1 MIYGIGTD
9 LLKVERIHA
18 AFAARG
24 ERFAR
29 RILGDDE
36 LKVFHARYARN
47 NERGLLF
54 LSTRFAAKEA
64 FSKAIGLGLHRPMSW
79 HVVQFVNAPSG
90 KPVVQLSEPL
100 LSWCDARGLNFHV
113 TMTDESDV
121 VCAFVVAET
130 MKDSK

>member
-9 LLKVERIHA
+9 LLKVARIHA

-24 ERFAR
+24 ERFAQ

-36 LKVFHARYARN
+36 LTIFRARYARHSD
-47 NERGLLF
+47 RGLLF

-64 FSKAIGLGLHRPMSW
+64 FSKAIGLGLRSPMSW
-79 HVVQFVNAPSG
+79 RVVQFVNAPSG
-90 KPVVQLSEPL
+90 KPTVKLSEPL
-100 LSWCDARGLNFHV
+100 LSWCEERGLSFHV
-113 TMTDESDV
+113 SMTDESDM

>member
-36 LKVFHARYARN
+36 LKIFYARN
-47 NERGLLF
+47 HERGLLF

-64 FSKAIGLGLHRPMSW
+64 FSKAIGLGLHSPMSW
-79 HVVQFVNAPSG
+79 RVAQFVNAPSG
-90 KPVVQLSEPL
+90 KPVVKLSEPL
-100 LSWCDARGLNFHV
+100 LSWCDERGLIFHV
-113 TMTDESDV
+113 TMTDESDM

-130 MKDSK
+130 TKDSK

>member
-18 AFAARG
+18 AFSARG

-36 LKVFHARYARN
+36 LKIFHARYARN
-47 NERGLLF
+47 HERGLLF

-64 FSKAIGLGLHRPMSW
+64 FSKAIGLGLHSPMSW
-79 HVVQFVNAPSG
+79 RVAQFVNAPSG
-90 KPVVQLSEPL
+90 KPMVKLSEPL
-100 LSWCDARGLNFHV
+100 LSWCDEHGLIFHV
-113 TMTDESDV
+113 TMTDESDM

-130 MKDSK
+130 MEDSK